1 MSFQEIRAT
10 HNVVPIRVPVA
21 DMGEPERMLDLVQG
35 VRRRSG
41 AALEELY
48 RLVVDIATP
57 QLRWHLGNPGVLAEF
72 DDHLHD
78 VFLAVLEAVQVGA
91 IREPQ
96 RLVAFVRTIVRYQT
110 VSAIRQAIRGRR
122 GCEAS
127 ETTGLADL
135 RPTPER
141 SHMEREQREVLG
153 DVLRA
158 LRPEDSDILRRFYLD
173 GQNQQQ
179 ICKEMHLT
187 STQFRLHKSRAKG
200 RLAALALGRLGQAVR
215 TKPTPPPPIIRRQA

>member
-1 MSFQEIRAT
+1 MSLQEIPVPY
-10 HNVVPIRVPVA
+10 NVLPIRPPVA
-21 DMGEPERMLDLVQG
+21 GVGEPERMLALVQG
-35 VRRRSG
+35 VRRRSE
-41 AALEELY
+41 AAVEELY

-57 QLRWHLGNPGVLAEF
+57 QLRWRLGIPGVLAEF

-78 VFLAVLEAVQVGA
+78 VFLAVLEAIQVGA

-110 VSAIRQAIRGRR
+110 VSAIRQAIRRR
-122 GCEAS
+122 RREDS
-127 ETTGLADL
+127 ETAGLADF

-141 SHMEREQREVLG
+141 SHLDREQREVLG

-173 GQNQQQ
+173 GQN
-179 ICKEMHLT
+179 
-187 STQFRLHKSRAKG
+187 
-200 RLAALALGRLGQAVR
+200 
-215 TKPTPPPPIIRRQA
+215 